1 MYTVSCKK
9 LLTHSNLSNLIMFWQ
24 ESCVCHYQ
32 GNVIKG
38 AVIDTMRMRMVTL
51 QRYTGLAAVV
61 QYAGLH
67 AN

>member
-38 AVIDTMRMRMVTL
+38 AVIDTVRMVRL
-51 QRYTGLAAVV
+51 QRYSGLAAVV